1 MDLMGHIKR
10 FAGLA
15 PPKGPLSW
23 DILSTMPVGTRVEF
37 TMKTV
42 FPMIS
47 MCESA
52 EGEIEENLIK
62 ESVSMIFVKVT
73 SPAAVLTLL
82 VHWNG
87 CVKAYAPDQAAAR
100 SALSPFSLVEG

>member
-1 MDLMGHIKR
+1 MNFFNPSKWVATLRG
-10 FAGLA
+10 A
-15 PPKGPLSW
+15 KGPLSW
-23 DILSTMPVGTRVEF
+23 DQLSTLGVGTKVRF

-47 MCESA
+47 ACESA
-52 EGEIEENLIK
+52 EGVIEENLIN
-62 ESVSMIFVKVT
+62 ENVSMIFVKVT
-73 SPAAVLTLL
+73 SPSDVVSML

-87 CVKAYAPDQAAAR
+87 CVKAYAPDQAAR